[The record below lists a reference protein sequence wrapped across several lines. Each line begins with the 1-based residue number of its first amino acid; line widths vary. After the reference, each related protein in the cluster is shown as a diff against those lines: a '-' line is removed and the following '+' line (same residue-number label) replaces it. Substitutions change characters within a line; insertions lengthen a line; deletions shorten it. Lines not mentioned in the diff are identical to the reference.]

1 MIVTQTEENLEEV
14 QTLLAQLA
22 IAYTRPEENRID
34 VILPPAKLVEA
45 ARIMEDTGFWYLS
58 AITGVDHS
66 SSADTTNEEKAWQ
79 RVVEGE
85 EQTGFGYSGV
95 LEALYH
101 FCKGSVVATLRV
113 RMGHANPNLPS
124 ICGVVPSASLYE
136 RELMEM
142 FGISI
147 EDTPVKDHLLLPDDW
162 PVGVYPLR
170 KDFKGF
176 GQPEVEGG
184 ANA

>member
-1 MIVTQTEENLEEV
+1 MPIEEILKEA
-14 QTLLAQLA
+14 QSLLAPFAVAFTQ
-22 IAYTRPEENRID
+22 PEENRVD
-34 VILPPAKLVEA
+34 VIISPEKLVEA
-45 ARIMEDTGFWYLS
+45 ARIMEDTNIWYLS

-85 EQTGFGYSGV
+85 EQTGFYYSGV
-95 LEALYH
+95 LEGLYH
-101 FCKGSVVATLRV
+101 FCKGSAVVTLRV
-113 RMGHANPNLPS
+113 RMGHADPKLPS

-162 PVGVYPLR
+162 PDGIYPLR

-176 GQPEVEGG
+176 GQPELDGG